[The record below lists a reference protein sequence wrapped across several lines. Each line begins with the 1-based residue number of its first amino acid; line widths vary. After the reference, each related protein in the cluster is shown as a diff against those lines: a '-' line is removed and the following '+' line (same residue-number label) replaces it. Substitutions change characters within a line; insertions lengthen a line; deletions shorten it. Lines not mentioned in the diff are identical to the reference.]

1 MIKNGKKMSYI
12 IKINKNIPIK
22 ILKTDKTNYLDINL
36 IRKKS
41 FNIIYLIDI
50 PISMK
55 KFKKFIFSLSKI
67 NSELKQQFPAM
78 KIGYILCTD
87 FKINE
92 DDKSGKYILIYEP
105 SDIDINISE
114 FHKYPYEFDYYEDWS
129 YPIFQISKIVK
140 EKEPYIV
147 IHICDS
153 YIQEKI
159 FFENDYIEKEKKNY
173 INVLK
178 MCKKKNVKFIG
189 LIIDDYTRKSFYE
202 YKKIYNKLDGYY
214 DIIDILSKNCVS
226 EYSMDQINY
235 ILIEKIT
242 NILDNR
248 YTTKINDIYYIDES
262 ILEIKLHPK
271 IDIVYLLD
279 SSNTISQQFKNACK
293 ISISNAK
300 YFSNNFPNIDFKFG
314 AIFYSEPI
322 SSPQTDKCDYMQLT
336 KVINKIERFCYSWP
350 IKIGVDSPEDWS
362 SGYESALSD
371 ILWRDGRRIIVHI
384 SIAPSYEFKFSENE
398 FDDYTE
404 KRNEDKLEKC
414 MQKCAEK
421 NIEIVSIYIGDDTK
435 ICFLECKKIYDN
447 NKGRS
452 FKISKYNPKNLFDYI
467 H

>member
-1 MIKNGKKMSYI
+1 
-12 IKINKNIPIK
+12 
-22 ILKTDKTNYLDINL
+22 
-36 IRKKS
+36 
-41 FNIIYLIDI
+41 
-50 PISMK
+50 
-55 KFKKFIFSLSKI
+55 
-67 NSELKQQFPAM
+67 
-78 KIGYILCTD
+78 
-87 FKINE
+87 
-92 DDKSGKYILIYEP
+92 
-105 SDIDINISE
+105 
-114 FHKYPYEFDYYEDWS
+114 
-129 YPIFQISKIVK
+129 
-140 EKEPYIV
+140 
-147 IHICDS
+147 
-153 YIQEKI
+153 
-159 FFENDYIEKEKKNY
+159 
-173 INVLK
+173 

-404 KRNEDKLEKC
+404 KRIEDKLEKC

-421 NIEIVSIYIGDDTK
+421 NIEIVGIYIGDDTK